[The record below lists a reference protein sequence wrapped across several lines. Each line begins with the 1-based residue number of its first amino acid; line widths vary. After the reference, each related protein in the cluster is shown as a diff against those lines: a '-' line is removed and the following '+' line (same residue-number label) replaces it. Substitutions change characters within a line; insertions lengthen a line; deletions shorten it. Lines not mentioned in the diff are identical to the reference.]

1 MEARRPPLGMTA
13 GELQDLL
20 VTALV
25 RKHGGSK
32 RGWRAA
38 LGPLRV
44 HDTATHPHCNWS
56 AAPSGSAAENAAIE
70 RLLDDLRGRHP
81 LVSEG

>member
-1 MEARRPPLGMTA
+1 MTA

-20 VTALV
+20 VNALV
-25 RKHGGSK
+25 RQYGGNK

-44 HDTATHPHCNWS
+44 YDPTTHPHCNWA
-56 AAPSGSAAENAAIE
+56 AAPSGSSAENAAIE
-70 RLLDDLRGRHP
+70 RLLDDLRGRYP
-81 LVSEG
+81 LVTGG